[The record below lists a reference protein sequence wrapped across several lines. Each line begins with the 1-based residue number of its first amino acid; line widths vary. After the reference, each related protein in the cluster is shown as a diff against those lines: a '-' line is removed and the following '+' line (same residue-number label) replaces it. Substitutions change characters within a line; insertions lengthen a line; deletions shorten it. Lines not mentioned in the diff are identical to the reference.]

1 MPSIDPL
8 WVAPRQGQ
16 DWICEDTLR
25 AVRWLKAFVPEAEM
39 ERRLERCREQYLRV
53 RESWENGEPVS
64 LYDQKDS
71 AAWFVF
77 QGQTYAEGRSYWAP
91 DEAALVVPYLSRI
104 GQQLDHL
111 KVVKGAEERAAR
123 MMLAEKAQPESAI
136 FELLVGA
143 AYKRHG
149 WHHVEFVSEDRGGAR
164 TPDLYVRTKGARWA
178 VECKRLRP
186 SSYAVTEK
194 QEGKLLAKGIHQLSE
209 KLGRSFVVEVRYHE
223 ELKDFQEDYLLERV
237 AAMLGGTVVVET
249 SDGRADIRLRPVDWG
264 LTRAVMDRDFVY
276 VGSTR
281 MIELLCG
288 HVEHS
293 GQHSVRVR
301 CRRATEKPS
310 YADAIYHASVV
321 SWMSYSDGALSAKA
335 KHFRRKLADAEG
347 QLPKD
352 RPGVVHIGMESVGH
366 DNVDYLSHFRN
377 FVAAHNF
384 SNTSSRLRWVYGNYF
399 LPEVTTRQNESC
411 ALVESMAPYRIGPHR
426 TREPLPGH
434 LLVADDADPPEGLH
448 WDGRNREA

>member
-1 MPSIDPL
+1 
-8 WVAPRQGQ
+8 
-16 DWICEDTLR
+16 
-25 AVRWLKAFVPEAEM
+25 
-39 ERRLERCREQYLRV
+39 V

-77 QGQTYAEGRSYWAP
+77 QAQTYAEGRTYWAP
-91 DEAALVVPYLSRI
+91 NEAASIVPYLSRI
-104 GQQLDHL
+104 GQQLNL
-111 KVVKGAEERAAR
+111 LTMIKGAEERAAR

-149 WHHVEFVSEDRGGAR
+149 WDHVEFVPEDRGGVR
-164 TPDLYVRTKGARWA
+164 TPDLHVWAKGARWA

-186 SSYAVTEK
+186 SSYALAEN
-194 QEGKLLAKGIHQLSE
+194 QQGKLLAKSIHQLSE
-209 KLGRSFVVEVRYHE
+209 KLGRSFVVEVRYQE
-223 ELKDFQEDYLLERV
+223 ELKDFHKDYLVDRV
-237 AAMLGGTVVVET
+237 TEMLSRTGVVET
-249 SDGRADIRLRPVDWG
+249 SDGRADIRLRPVDWS
-264 LTRAVMDRDFVY
+264 LTRAVMNRDFVY

-293 GQHSVRVR
+293 GQHSIRVR
-301 CRRATEKPS
+301 CRRAPEKPS

-321 SWMSYSDGALSAKA
+321 SWMSHSDGALSAKA
-335 KHFRRKLADAEG
+335 KHFRKKLADAEG
-347 QLPKD
+347 QLPQD

-377 FVAAHNF
+377 FAAARNF
-384 SNTSSRLRWVYGNYF
+384 SNTNSRLRWVYGNYF

-411 ALVESMAPYRIGPHR
+411 ALVESMAPYRIGSHK

-434 LLVADDADPPEGLH
+434 LLVADDADAPEGLH